1 MQKWQGKVAW
11 PQQNDSDSRAGKYWS
26 RLVACAVVADACA
39 PRATVADVPGAAW
52 VSAGSVV
59 GHQSTGIPYL
69 GQGPVKY
76 PYRRQAPGSAVALVG
91 AVPHVPAG
99 GTWEVQEEAVGP
111 EGTPVA
117 VVQQANV
124 VLCHLDDP
132 VHIASHNTPVVPAV
146 AGAVAVLRFP
156 LYLLYEYIFT
166 VIDASFWC
174 CHLLLLYVY

>member
-1 MQKWQGKVAW
+1 M
-11 PQQNDSDSRAGKYWS
+11 
-26 RLVACAVVADACA
+26 
-39 PRATVADVPGAAW
+39 
-52 VSAGSVV
+52 
-59 GHQSTGIPYL
+59 
-69 GQGPVKY
+69 
-76 PYRRQAPGSAVALVG
+76 ALVG

-174 CHLLLLYVY
+174 CHLLLLYVYKKRVATLLVKHIIIEGFWLVPWLLRVRVRFLHDVKGNNDAVGALIHYAPAWSSCGTNGA